1 MSVKKK
7 IAISVSVILVVAII
21 VAVIVIAWVMS
32 GLYFAKTGGK
42 MDGVSYEDTRK
53 VFGDDSLFVDEK
65 YFDDIGFEISSA
77 KYSINFSGRNDTLKN
92 NEITGYEDKAK
103 SYNADY
109 SGEYAVNDDWILTEI
124 VIEYNKKA
132 DPAFETDEE
141 YDGYDYNLFCEGQM
155 IHLNVIKDG
164 HRLYIG
170 ARFDYVLSEGQLP
183 AGPDTEFAKAFS
195 QSLMDKIV

>member
-32 GLYFAKTGGK
+32 GLYLAKTGGK

-77 KYSINFSGRNDTLKN
+77 KYS
-92 NEITGYEDKAK
+92 
-103 SYNADY
+103 
-109 SGEYAVNDDWILTEI
+109 
-124 VIEYNKKA
+124 
-132 DPAFETDEE
+132 
-141 YDGYDYNLFCEGQM
+141 M
-155 IHLNVIKDG
+155 I
-164 HRLYIG
+164 
-170 ARFDYVLSEGQLP
+170 
-183 AGPDTEFAKAFS
+183 
-195 QSLMDKIV
+195 SLI